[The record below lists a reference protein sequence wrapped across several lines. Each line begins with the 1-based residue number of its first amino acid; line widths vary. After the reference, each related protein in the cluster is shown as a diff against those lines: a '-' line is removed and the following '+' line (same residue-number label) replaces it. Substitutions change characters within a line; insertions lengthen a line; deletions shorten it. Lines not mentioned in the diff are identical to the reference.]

1 MNPYQGLK
9 LRRKESVKAS
19 IPVLINMNPYQGLK
33 LQVRNSGDVAHQVL
47 INMNPYQG
55 LKQIDFFLL
64 VVYKK
69 F

>member
-1 MNPYQGLK
+1 M
-9 LRRKESVKAS
+9 KAS